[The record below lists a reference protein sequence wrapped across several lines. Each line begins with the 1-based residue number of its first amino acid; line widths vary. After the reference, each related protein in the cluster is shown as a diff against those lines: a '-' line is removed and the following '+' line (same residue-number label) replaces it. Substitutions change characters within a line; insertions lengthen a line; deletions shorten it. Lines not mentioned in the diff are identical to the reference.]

1 MAPEARASRSEWW
14 GRRAV
19 SGATVVAVVGLMVVG
34 TAVPVAAMLAA
45 RSTSTGATTV
55 LGTGLRSLSRATP
68 AASQVQTDARTFAVP
83 QESSSVRVA
92 EGGTGSHALTP
103 IRHAAIVSTHVTT
116 TRSAATPTPP
126 AKPVT
131 PRPAATV
138 RPTTTATA
146 TVTTTTGR
154 APVHSA
160 THATPVGPSAAAKR
174 LMAHLNPAQ
183 NITPVPD
190 FLTSG
195 PCSSQNGVSSCQN
208 PCITPAL
215 TWPAF
220 SDAVACNNF
229 VLSAIDNAR
238 AREGLGPMTLPSNW
252 YSLST
257 PEQLFT
263 VVNLE
268 RTARGLPAYL
278 GINAALSSAAQ
289 RAAETNNDP
298 ALVPG
303 FPVATTTGGVP
314 AWGGAWAGGFSVL
327 AADYIW
333 MYDDGWGGSRAATS
347 NIACTSPG
355 AGGCWGHRDELL
367 GYDPGY
373 NPGVGLDASSV
384 EVGVGFAQVG
394 SASSFAVLIERT
406 KGAPPAMTF
415 TWANGVAPYL

>member
-1 MAPEARASRSEWW
+1 MAPEAPRETRSEWW

-45 RSTSTGATTV
+45 RSTSGAATTV
-55 LGTGLRSLSRATP
+55 LGAGTRSPAPVAPAASRVQIDTRVFAGAQGMSSVPVVSRATN
-68 AASQVQTDARTFAVP
+68 TRTMAP
-83 QESSSVRVA
+83 
-92 EGGTGSHALTP
+92 T
-103 IRHAAIVSTHVTT
+103 RHAALVSTHATPT
-116 TRSAATPTPP
+116 QSATTPTPP

-138 RPTTTATA
+138 RPTTT
-146 TVTTTTGR
+146 TTTGR
-154 APVHSA
+154 APVHTA
-160 THATPVGPSAAAKR
+160 THAAPVGPSAAARK

-183 NITPVPD
+183 NIAPVPN

-195 PCSSQNGVSSCQN
+195 PCSNQGGVSSCQN

-215 TWPAF
+215 TWPVF
-220 SDAVACNNF
+220 SDAVACNNY

-238 AREGLGPMTLPSNW
+238 ASEGLGPMTLPTNW

-289 RAAETNNDP
+289 RAAQTNNDP

-314 AWGGAWAGGFSVL
+314 AWGGAWSGGFSVL

-347 NIACTSPG
+347 NIACTSPS

-394 SASSFAVLIERT
+394 SASSFTVLIERVKST
-406 KGAPPAMTF
+406 PPAMTF
-415 TWANGVAPYL
+415 TWASGIAPYL